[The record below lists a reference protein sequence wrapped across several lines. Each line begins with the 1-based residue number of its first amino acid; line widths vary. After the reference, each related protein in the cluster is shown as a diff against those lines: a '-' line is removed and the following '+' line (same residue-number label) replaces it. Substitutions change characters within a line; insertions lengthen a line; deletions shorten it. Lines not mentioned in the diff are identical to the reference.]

1 MAHAGPTSSPDPW
14 LGRVIDQRWKVEKF
28 LGAGAVGSVYR
39 ATDAQSGKQVALKV
53 WNGTALDAQTRG
65 RFAREAT
72 ALTTLQHPNIVAVH
86 GYGVVDELP
95 YVAMEYL
102 QGETLEAL
110 LADGEPLPGELALD
124 VARQFLSALA
134 YAHKAG
140 VVHRDLKP
148 DNVFLARSADGKRT
162 VKILDYGLA
171 KFLSPGDDPVKGVA
185 LTMTGMMMGTPLYMP
200 PEQASGKKVDVRVDV
215 YAAGCVLFEMWSG
228 QPPYLGETH
237 GEILRGHMLSPVPKL
252 GELRSDAIVT
262 PALQALFDKAMA
274 KQPEQRFADA
284 EQMLAA
290 LEALPKPV
298 LRARGQISD
307 FRPSAVTDVLPRHP
321 VKDRTL
327 WLASL
332 AAAVVV
338 VGALLF
344 LWLR

>member
-1 MAHAGPTSSPDPW
+1 MPKIGDIVAGKYEVE
-14 LGRVIDQRWKVEKF
+14 RVIGE
-28 LGAGAVGSVYR
+28 GGMGAVFAAMHKLTGR
-39 ATDAQSGKQVALKV
+39 RVALK
-53 WNGTALDAQTRG
+53 WMLPELARDADAVQ
-65 RFAREAT
+65 RFMREAQ
-72 ALTTLQHPNIVAVH
+72 AAGRINHPN
-86 GYGVVDELP
+86 VVDVYDVGQHDDSFFL
-95 YVAMEYL
+95 VMEFL
-102 QGETLEAL
+102 QGE
-110 LADGEPLPGELALD
+110 PLTAALD
-124 VARQFLSALA
+124 RRDLSIGEVIDLLLPAMRGVAA
-134 YAHKAG
+134 AHRGG